1 MYKRPGRYFV
11 LFALFALLVSG
22 FLGFNYFLA
31 AQEVDRTD
39 PVTVA
44 NYVLKLILVG
54 DVDGLLAMMHP
65 AQKETYTP
73 FTSEIREQLQ
83 KQVANDREKIE
94 KVLEISE
101 IRELGNLS
109 GKPAAAAKIRKKS
122 GEVHVIVLTKEE
134 NLYYYDSFL
143 TLGAKAY
150 KKLKL
155 IKKAK

>member
-1 MYKRPGRYFV
+1 MYKRSGIYLV
-11 LFALFALLVSG
+11 LFALLVSG
-22 FLGFNYFLA
+22 FFNFNYFLA
-31 AQEVDRTD
+31 GQEMDRSD

-54 DVDGLLAMMHP
+54 DVDGLRAMMHP
-65 AQKETYTP
+65 DQRETYTP
-73 FTSEIREQLQ
+73 FTPERREQLQ
-83 KQVANDREKIE
+83 KQAETDREKIG
-94 KVLEISE
+94 KILEISE
-101 IRELGNLS
+101 VRELANFS
-109 GKPAAAAKIRKKS
+109 GKPAAAARIRKKS
-122 GEVHVIVLTKEE
+122 GEVYVIVLTKDE

>member
-1 MYKRPGRYFV
+1 MFKRPGLYIV
-11 LFALFALLVSG
+11 LYALLICG
-22 FLGFNYFLA
+22 FLAFNYFLA
-31 AQEVDRTD
+31 AQEMDRTD

-65 AQKETYTP
+65 DQKVSYTP
-73 FTSEIREQLQ
+73 FTPERREQFQ
-83 KQVANDREKIE
+83 KKVANDREKIE
-94 KVLEISE
+94 KVFEVSE
-101 IRELGNLS
+101 IRDLANFS
-109 GKPAAAAKIRKKS
+109 DKPAVAAKIMKKS
-122 GEVHVIVLTKEE
+122 GEVYVIVLTKEE

-150 KKLKL
+150 KKLNL